1 MWDTIGRMSFPRQ
14 QARTQRFTIGVP
26 RSFEVSPD
34 GRRVTFLRG
43 RDGVDTATC
52 LWVHEAVEGT
62 EHVVADPRALGAD
75 DENLPPEERARR
87 ERLRESG
94 GGIVSYTV
102 DEAFTRAVFTLSGRL
117 FYVDLAGGR
126 AEPRE
131 LPATTPVVD
140 PRISPAGDR
149 VAYVSGGALR
159 VIDIADAEPD
169 HGDRA
174 LAVPDGDDV
183 TWGLADFI
191 AAEEMGRYRGFWWAP
206 DGSALLAARVD
217 ESPVGRWYVDDPAAP
232 EQEPT
237 ELRYPAAG
245 TDNAQV
251 RLAALPVSSSA
262 GFRREGAP
270 DPVWIDWDREA
281 LPYLAT
287 AGWTVGPD
295 GSPTVVFTAQSRD
308 QRTLTLFDADPATGL
323 VTGTRTETDGVWVEL
338 MPGVPARTAGGDL
351 VWIGREDG
359 TGERRVFVGERA
371 VSPADVYVRGVV
383 DVDGDR
389 ILYSGSPA
397 GRPGDVSLWLVD
409 PETGLSAPVELPGH
423 DRQAPSDTRVHGGLH
438 SGRLRG
444 DTLVVQHRSMEF
456 TGVRTLVIR
465 GVGSQTRRTCG
476 SIASFAEAPD
486 LPEPRV
492 EFWRAGEQ
500 GIPCALVLPSW
511 YRDGLRPLPV
521 LMAPYGGPHAQ
532 RVLHTRGAFRT
543 AQWYA
548 EQGFAVLIAD
558 GRGTPGIGVRW
569 EQEIHLD
576 LATGVLEDQVTALR
590 DAAERFDCLD
600 TSRVG
605 IHGWSFGGYLSA
617 LAVLRRPD
625 VFHAAVAGAPVIDW
639 RLYDTHYTERYLGL
653 PQDDPGVYE
662 RSSLLEDA
670 SGLKRPLMM
679 IHGLSDDNVVFAH
692 TQRMSSALLAA
703 GREHTVLPLSGV
715 THSPSDPTVSENLM
729 LLQVEFLKNSLRD
742 GE

>member
-1 MWDTIGRMSFPRQ
+1 MSFPRQ
-14 QARTQRFTIGVP
+14 QARTLRFTLGVP

-34 GRRVTFLRG
+34 GGRVAFLRG
-43 RDGVDTATC
+43 RDGIDTATC
-52 LWVHEAVEGT
+52 LWVHEAQEGT
-62 EHVVADPRALGAD
+62 ERVVADPRALGAD

-102 DEAFTRAVFTLSGRL
+102 DHAFTRAVFTLSGRL
-117 FYVDLAGGR
+117 FYVDLVGER

-131 LPATTPVVD
+131 LPAATPVVD

-159 VIDIADAEPD
+159 VLDIAGAEAD
-169 HGDRA
+169 HGDRV
-174 LAVPDGDDV
+174 LAAPDGDGV

-217 ESPVGRWYVDDPAAP
+217 ESPVGRWYVDDPASP

-237 ELRYPAAG
+237 ALRYPAAG
-245 TDNAQV
+245 TANAEV
-251 RLAALPVSSSA
+251 RLAALAVPSSA
-262 GFRREGAP
+262 EFRAAGAP
-270 DPVWIDWDREA
+270 EPVWIDWDREA

-287 AGWTVGPD
+287 AGWTTGPD
-295 GSPTVVFTAQSRD
+295 GSPTAVFSALSRD
-308 QRTLTLFDADPATGL
+308 QRTLTLFGADPVTGL
-323 VTGTRTETDGVWVEL
+323 AVETRTEADGVWVEL
-338 MPGVPARTAGGDL
+338 MPGVPAYTGRGDL
-351 VWIGREDG
+351 VWIGRENG
-359 TGERRVFVGERA
+359 TGERRVFVGGRA

-389 ILYSGSPA
+389 VLYSGSPA
-397 GRPGDVSLWLVD
+397 DRPGDISLWLLD
-409 PETGLSAPVELPGH
+409 PETGLSSPVELPGH
-423 DRQAPSDTRVHGGLH
+423 GCSASPDADAHSGLR

-444 DTLVVQHRSMEF
+444 GTLVVQHRSMEF
-456 TGVRTLVIR
+456 AGVRTLVIR
-465 GVGSQTRRTCG
+465 EADTETRRGTG

-486 LPEPRV
+486 LPDPRV
-492 EFWRAGEQ
+492 EFWRAGER

-511 YRDGLRPLPV
+511 YRDDLRPLPV

-532 RVLHTRGAFRT
+532 RVLRARGAFLT

-558 GRGTPGIGVRW
+558 GRGTPGIGVEW
-569 EQEIHLD
+569 EQEVHLD
-576 LATGVLEDQVTALR
+576 LASGVLEDQVTALH
-590 DAAERFDCLD
+590 DAAERFGSLD
-600 TSRVG
+600 VSRVG
-605 IHGWSFGGYLSA
+605 IHGWSFGGYLAA

-662 RSSLLEDA
+662 RSSLLDDA
-670 SGLKRPLMM
+670 AGLERPLML

-703 GREHTVLPLSGV
+703 GRRHTVLPLSGV

-729 LLQVEFLKNSLRD
+729 LLQVEFLRDSLRGD
-742 GE
+742 A

>member
-1 MWDTIGRMSFPRQ
+1 MSFPRQ

-26 RSFEVSPD
+26 RSFEISPD
-34 GRRVTFLRG
+34 GRRVAFLRG
-43 RDGVDTATC
+43 RDGTDTATC
-52 LWVHEAVEGT
+52 LWVHEAEEGT
-62 EHVVADPRALGAD
+62 EQVVADPRALGAD

-102 DEAFTRAVFTLSGRL
+102 DRAFTRAVFTLSGRL
-117 FYVDLAGGR
+117 FYVDLVGDR
-126 AEPRE
+126 TEPRE
-131 LPATTPVVD
+131 LPAATPVVD

-174 LAVPDGDDV
+174 LAVPDGENV

-237 ELRYPAAG
+237 ALRYPAAG
-245 TDNAQV
+245 TANAEV
-251 RLAALPVSSSA
+251 RLAALAVTPSSV
-262 GFRREGAP
+262 FRADGAP
-270 DPVWIDWDREA
+270 EPVWIDWDREA

-287 AGWTVGPD
+287 AGWTTGPD

-308 QRTLTLFDADPATGL
+308 QRTLTLFGADPATGL
-323 VTGTRTETDGVWVEL
+323 SMETRTETDRVWVEL
-338 MPGVPARTAGGDL
+338 MPGVPAHTDGGHL
-351 VWIGREDG
+351 VWIGREGG
-359 TGERRVFVGERA
+359 TGPRRVFVGGRA

-383 DVDGDR
+383 DVDGER
-389 ILYSGSPA
+389 ILYSGSPE
-397 GRPGDVSLWLVD
+397 GRPGDVSLWLAD
-409 PETGLSAPVELPGH
+409 PVSGLSAPVEPPGH
-423 DRQAPSDTRVHGGLH
+423 GDPAPADADAHGGLR

-456 TGVRTLVIR
+456 AGVRTLVVR
-465 GVGSQTRRTCG
+465 GASTETRRGYGT
-476 SIASFAEAPD
+476 IESFAEAPD

-492 EFWRAGEQ
+492 EFWRAGER

-511 YRDGLRPLPV
+511 YRDDLRPLPV

-532 RVLHTRGAFRT
+532 RVLHTRGAFLT

-558 GRGTPGIGVRW
+558 GRGTPGISVEW

-576 LATGVLEDQVTALR
+576 LASGVLEDQVTALR
-590 DAAERFDCLD
+590 DAAGRFGFLD

-653 PQDDPGVYE
+653 PQDDPEVYG

-670 SGLKRPLMM
+670 AGLERPLMM

-703 GREHTVLPLSGV
+703 GRRHTVLPLSGV

-729 LLQVEFLKNSLRD
+729 LLQVEFLKDSLRGD
-742 GE
+742 A